1 MTTNCILVVLENVF
15 KKITNYLWSTY
26 IGQSFNGL
34 LLSVLLFK
42 VETVSANY
50 YARLDITVTL
60 FDS

>member
-15 KKITNYLWSTY
+15 KKITNSLWSTY
-26 IGQSFNGL
+26 ICQSFNGL

-42 VETVSANY
+42 VETASANY